1 MTITAKCKVEMGNI
15 RLPRNINIPDGTQVI
30 IKIHPVLNKKDKQ
43 KIVEEISGAWS
54 NDPTIN
60 PIFEKI
66 ECDRHEYFG
75 RRIDFK

>member
-15 RLPRNINIPDGTQVI
+15 RLPRNINIPDGTHVI
-30 IKIHPVLNKKDKQ
+30 IEINPVWKRKDKQ

-54 NDPTIN
+54 DDPTIN

-66 ECDRHEYFG
+66 ECDRHGNFG
-75 RRIDFK
+75 KRVDFK

>member
-1 MTITAKCKVEMGNI
+1 MTITARCKVEMGNI

-30 IKIHPVLNKKDKQ
+30 ININTILKNRDKQ

-54 NDPTIN
+54 DDPTIT

-75 RRIDFK
+75 RGRDFK

>member
-30 IKIHPVLNKKDKQ
+30 INIHPVLKKKDKQ

-54 NDPTIN
+54 NDPTIK

-75 RRIDFK
+75 RRSDFK

>member
-15 RLPRNINIPDGTQVI
+15 RLPRNVNIPDGTQVI
-30 IKIHPVLNKKDKQ
+30 INIRPILNKKDKQ
-43 KIVEEISGAWS
+43 KIVEELSGAWS
-54 NDPTIN
+54 NDPTID

-75 RRIDFK
+75 RGSDFE

>member
-30 IKIHPVLNKKDKQ
+30 IKIHPILKKKDKQ

-60 PIFEKI
+60 QIFEKI
-66 ECDRHEYFG
+66 ECDRHEYLG
-75 RRIDFK
+75 RKIDFK

>member
-1 MTITAKCKVEMGNI
+1 MTITARCKVEMGNR

-30 IKIHPVLNKKDKQ
+30 ININTILKNRDKQ

-54 NDPTIN
+54 DDPTIT

-75 RRIDFK
+75 RGRDFK